1 MKAALLHTQRK
12 PLILENVPAPIP
24 GPLDI
29 LIKVTAC
36 GICHSDLH
44 LIDGDWEFHQ
54 TPRIPGHEVVGTIYS
69 LGDQVRDFK
78 KGDMLGLSWVNSSC
92 QKCFSCKAGDPVLCE
107 HQQVTGVTVN
117 GGYAEYVNAPASA
130 YTRIPPSL
138 SPEQAAPLFC
148 AGLTAFAGLKLAKIQ
163 KGEKVVIH
171 GLGGLG
177 HLALQI
183 ARNLGGKVITLTRSR
198 EKADLALK
206 LGSDAVIDLSEKDAI
221 AGLNELEGADVIF
234 SSSIMPVSV
243 GRLINSLRPNGRLIV
258 VGGGRGTFQVNPIDL
273 ISRRLRIIG
282 SPVGSQDDLKE
293 VLKMATEGNLK
304 SSVESYPLEKVNEA
318 LNRLRNGKVRFRAV
332 LTL

>member
-1 MKAALLHTQRK
+1 VKVALLHTQRK
-12 PLILENVPAPIP
+12 PLLLENVTIP
-24 GPLDI
+24 TSGPLDI
-29 LIKVTAC
+29 LIKVKAC

-54 TPRIPGHEVVGTIYS
+54 TPRIPGHEVVGTIFS
-69 LGDQVRDFK
+69 MGDQVRDFQ
-78 KGDMLGLSWVNSSC
+78 KGELVGLSWVNSSC

-130 YTRIPPSL
+130 YTRIPPTL
-138 SPEQAAPLFC
+138 SPEQAAPLLC
-148 AGLTAFAGLKLAKIQ
+148 AGLTAFAGLKLANLQ

-177 HLALQI
+177 HLAIQI
-183 ARNLGGKVITLTRSR
+183 AKNLGGRVITLTRSK
-198 EKADLALK
+198 EKAELALK

-221 AGLNELEGADVIF
+221 SGLNEMEGADVIF
-234 SSSIMPVSV
+234 SSSIMPASI
-243 GRLINSLRPNGRLIV
+243 GRLIHSLRPNGRLIV

-273 ISRRLRIIG
+273 IARRLRIIG

-293 VLKMATEGNLK
+293 VFKMGAEGKIK
-304 SSVESYPLEKVNEA
+304 SSVETFPIEKVNQA
-318 LNRLRNGKVRFRAV
+318 LSRLRNGMVRFRAV
-332 LTL
+332 LTF